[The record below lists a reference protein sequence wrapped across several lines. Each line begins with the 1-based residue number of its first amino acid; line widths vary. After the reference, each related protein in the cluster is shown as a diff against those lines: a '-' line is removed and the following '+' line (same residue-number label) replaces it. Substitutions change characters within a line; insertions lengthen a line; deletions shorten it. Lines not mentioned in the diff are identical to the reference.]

1 MPPFTVP
8 PVTAVAGALLALL
21 YLALAVRIVALRYRT
36 RTSLGGG
43 LSEPGN
49 ADRLKTPEARL
60 FVAVRSH
67 GNFAEY
73 VPLALLLLAWVEA
86 GSATRTLPVAL
97 AVALAVGRCLHP
109 VGLHRPSPNAFRAA
123 GVVLTFC
130 VIGVVSSYQ
139 LGLAAS
145 TIMTSSDERRTR
157 DIER

>member
-1 MPPFTVP
+1 MPPVTVP
-8 PVTAVAGALLALL
+8 PVAAVTGALLALL
-21 YLALAVRIVALRYRT
+21 YLGLAVRIVALRWRT

-43 LSEPGN
+43 TGELGD

-86 GSATRTLPVAL
+86 GSATPTLPVAL

-109 VGLHRPSPNAFRAA
+109 LGLHQPAPNAFRAIGVTLTFGVIA
-123 GVVLTFC
+123 VESVVLL
-130 VIGVVSSYQ
+130 VRA
-139 LGLAAS
+139 LG
-145 TIMTSSDERRTR
+145 
-157 DIER
+157 